1 MKIRRWLALA
11 LLLTACSSSGK
22 PASAQEYPTP
32 TEQTPSP
39 TPSEIRLPEASENV
53 ILGDSLI
60 QIDASH
66 TDQGYIMVK
75 TLSTDHR
82 RLKLKIMKD
91 GEEYPYDIDRDGE
104 YITYPLTQGS
114 GQYEL
119 RGYEN
124 IEGTRYAVL
133 FKHTLD
139 VQLAEETLPY
149 LYPNQIVNYTPQS
162 ASVLKSFDLT
172 QTCGTELERVLTI
185 YNYVVTHVSYDWD
198 KVEKVK
204 DQYVLPIVDETLA
217 EGKGIC
223 FDYAAL
229 MSAMLRVQQI
239 PTRLITGYV
248 DEGYHAWVEV
258 YVRGAGWI
266 NPEIYFEKETWTRM
280 DPTYASTQMKYKGE
294 YHDKYRY

>member
-22 PASAQEYPTP
+22 PASAQEYPTL
-32 TEQTPSP
+32 TEQTPSS
-39 TPSEIRLPEASENV
+39 TPSEIRLPEASGNV

-66 TDQGYIMVK
+66 IDQGYIMVK

-133 FKHTLD
+133 FKQTLD

-172 QTCGTELERVLTI
+172 QTCRTELERVLTI
-185 YNYVVTHVSYDWD
+185 YNYVVGHVSYDWD

>member
-32 TEQTPSP
+32 T
-39 TPSEIRLPEASENV
+39 PSEIRLPEASGNV

-133 FKHTLD
+133 FKQTLD

-258 YVRGAGWI
+258 YVRSAGWI

>member
-11 LLLTACSSSGK
+11 LLLSACSSSGK
-22 PASAQEYPTP
+22 PAADQQYPTP
-32 TEQTPSP
+32 TEQTPAP
-39 TPSEIRLPEASENV
+39 TPSEIRLPEASGNV

-66 TDQGYIMVK
+66 TDQGYLMVK

-82 RLKLKIMKD
+82 RLKLKIIKD

-133 FKHTLD
+133 FKQTLD

-185 YNYVVTHVSYDWD
+185 YNYVVGHVSYDWD

>member
-1 MKIRRWLALA
+1 
-11 LLLTACSSSGK
+11 
-22 PASAQEYPTP
+22 
-32 TEQTPSP
+32 
-39 TPSEIRLPEASENV
+39 
-53 ILGDSLI
+53 
-60 QIDASH
+60 
-66 TDQGYIMVK
+66 MVK

-133 FKHTLD
+133 FKQTLD

-172 QTCGTELERVLTI
+172 QTCRTELERVLTI
-185 YNYVVTHVSYDWD
+185 YNYVVGHVSYDWD

>member
-22 PASAQEYPTP
+22 PASAQEYPTS

-39 TPSEIRLPEASENV
+39 TPSEIRLPEASGNA

-124 IEGTRYAVL
+124 IEGTCYAVL
-133 FKHTLD
+133 FKQTLD

-172 QTCGTELERVLTI
+172 QTCRTELERVLTI
-185 YNYVVTHVSYDWD
+185 YNYVVGHVSYDWD

-294 YHDKYRY
+294 YHDKYCY